1 MRKLLILTVERV
13 MHRGKFLTIE
23 GTEGVGKSTNLAF
36 VADWLRAR
44 SIEVVV
50 TREPGGTPLAEEVRG
65 LLLSKR
71 EEAVDETA
79 ELLLVFAARAQH
91 LARVIEPAL
100 ARGAWVLS
108 DRFTDATYAYQGGGR
123 GLSKSTIEQLEQ
135 LVQGDLR
142 PDLTLVL
149 DIDVELG
156 LNRARQRGELDR
168 FESETIVFFERVRS
182 AYRQRAEAAP
192 NRYALVDAG
201 KELAEVQLEIAQV
214 LTRLIG

>member
-1 MRKLLILTVERV
+1 MQ
-13 MHRGKFLTIE
+13 RGKFLTIE

-36 VADWLRAR
+36 VRDWLGTRG
-44 SIEVVV
+44 IEVVV
-50 TREPGGTPLAEEVRG
+50 TREPGGTPLAEEIRS

-71 EEAVDETA
+71 EENVDETA

-91 LARVIEPAL
+91 LAQVIKPAL

-135 LVQGDLR
+135 LVQNDLR
-142 PDLTLVL
+142 PDLTLIL
-149 DIDVELG
+149 DIEVELG

-168 FESETIVFFERVRS
+168 FESETIGFFEQVRR
-182 AYRQRAEAAP
+182 AYCQRASMAP
-192 NRYALVDAG
+192 ERYALVDAG
-201 KELAEVQLEIAQV
+201 QTLDAVQRDIDKALST
-214 LTRLIG
+214 LLK